1 MLNEALK
8 LVRLFHHLKQ
18 IELAEKLGI
27 SKSYLSEIESGKKT
41 PNLEIINK
49 YSETFDI
56 KPSSLLL
63 FSESIQDN
71 SFVDKS
77 RIKIA
82 TKAVNILQWIA
93 NSKAENV

>member
-18 IELAEKLGI
+18 NELAEKLEI
-27 SKSYLSEIESGKKT
+27 SKSYLSEIEAGKKT
-41 PNLEIINK
+41 PTLDLINK
-49 YSETFDI
+49 YSETFGL

-63 FSESIQDN
+63 FSESIQDD
-71 SFVDKS
+71 SFVEKS

-82 TKAVNILQWIA
+82 RKSLNILQWIA
-93 NSKAENV
+93 NSKIENA